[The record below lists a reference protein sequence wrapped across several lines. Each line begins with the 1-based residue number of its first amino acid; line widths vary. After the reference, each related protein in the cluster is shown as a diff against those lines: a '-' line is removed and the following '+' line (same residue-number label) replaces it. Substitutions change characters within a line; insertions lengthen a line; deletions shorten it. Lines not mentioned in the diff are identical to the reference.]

1 MDLQSS
7 KKSISSF
14 FKERGFVQTSSK
26 RILVQDHGFFLIV
39 IEYQPVGGNMGFILR
54 VAIKFLWSTFYAISY
69 DYPRSNNSILVPGS
83 PICAIL
89 FDNPDADLLF
99 NRLLDDAMV
108 KIREY
113 QELKN
118 FSGFK
123 NAIKTRYDYCAS
135 FAPQYVGSED
145 VSSAIVKMLSGET
158 EEAVEILRLESEHR
172 EVARRLFANCNDIE
186 QFQSELINI
195 INNCRSELS
204 SKLKI
209 KLNPIESVWN
219 FN

>member
-1 MDLQSS
+1 
-7 KKSISSF
+7 
-14 FKERGFVQTSSK
+14 
-26 RILVQDHGFFLIV
+26 
-39 IEYQPVGGNMGFILR
+39 
-54 VAIKFLWSTFYAISY
+54 
-69 DYPRSNNSILVPGS
+69 
-83 PICAIL
+83 
-89 FDNPDADLLF
+89 
-99 NRLLDDAMV
+99 MV